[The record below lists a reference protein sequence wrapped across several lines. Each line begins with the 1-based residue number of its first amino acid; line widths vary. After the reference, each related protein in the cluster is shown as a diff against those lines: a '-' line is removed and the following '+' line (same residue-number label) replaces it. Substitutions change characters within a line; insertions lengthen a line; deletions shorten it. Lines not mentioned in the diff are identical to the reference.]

1 MRGLS
6 FIEDYIRKEVL
17 PDYGN
22 THTTTSITSL
32 QTTLYRHEA
41 RDIIRNSVHASE
53 HDSVIFCGSG
63 CTAAVHKLIHALQ
76 LPKPPVV
83 FVGPYEHHSNLLP
96 WKELGSKVIRIKAT
110 VEGVPDVE
118 DLKKKLQK
126 WKVLNRQMIG
136 CFSAASNITGIL
148 VNTDEITVCL
158 HKHGALAFWDYAT
171 AAPYVKIDINPV
183 TANSEDQP
191 YLYKDAVFISPHKF
205 IGGVSTPGV
214 LVAKKK
220 LFKNIVPDKCGGG
233 SVFFVRREGHRYL
246 QEPELKEES
255 GTPAIVESIRAG
267 LVFQLKDAVTSDT
280 IMERE
285 HQLFRKAKEAWKDV
299 PNLVLLGNLEVPR
312 LPVFSFLIYH
322 PHSGRFL
329 HHNYVAAILN
339 DLFGIQARGG
349 CACAGPYAMDMLGL
363 DEKTATQIENLLMED
378 ERLDRTHLRRYREYS
393 HREIIRPGFVRINL
407 PFFMD
412 DDKLEYVLDA
422 IKLVAEHGWK
432 LLPLYMFN
440 PETGEW
446 RQKNFQVFKDRKW
459 LGHITYTSGEM
470 KYKVPPPVVKGP
482 LPDSDQD
489 CLQKAR
495 ILFNQTEKTR
505 HQLPDHTQMFDDL
518 SQQYRWF
525 MLPSEAASCLHG
537 DSIPDFSSKLPFCP
551 PHFREQIGLPPF
563 KNFEDDDGNP
573 LIHMQEESSVG
584 SNIIDASDEQ
594 LEENKSKS
602 ETFSKGMINI
612 LDKGYNEVNAMNDT
626 ICAKK
631 NEENEMDFVVDL
643 EVNSGVENNT
653 SSVSID
659 KDTKL
664 IVLQTGN
671 SIQSTNDSS
680 SCKIIDKMENKLTE
694 KGNDNEKIHDKAA
707 ICDDGSEL
715 TNSCRTNKKRKFDDS
730 SSKCSVNASCDKVK
744 CNSTCALTKTKNDE
758 TKDTC
763 VLSKTKTKERLD
775 TGPVNKVCKWFSPPK
790 QIFKPFVSAI
800 EEHLMVRDG
809 DKILVCLSG
818 GKDSLSLLHTIR
830 QFQFYCRG
838 KGIKFEFGA
847 VTVDP
852 QTPSYDPSPLKEYLA
867 SLNVPYFYETQCIME
882 SAMNLDYECA
892 SICSFCSRMKRGR
905 IYACARREGYNVL
918 ALGQHLDDLCESFLM
933 SLFHNGILRT
943 MKAQYTVQEGDLRVI
958 RPFAYVREK
967 DLRSFA
973 EKNKLPVIA
982 ENCPACF
989 EAPKERHRTKQLL
1002 AAQEIMFPRLFN
1014 SMMSAIKP
1022 IMAINKTH
1030 VSVAEILREG
1040 SKQTTDDD
1048 DMDL

>member
-1 MRGLS
+1 MEQQQTSRPKDRLFYSLPTDDRASNIVTYLDFIASGRGLS

-191 YLYKDAVFISPHKF
+191 YIYKDAVFISPHKLLEE
-205 IGGVSTPGV
+205 SQHQ
-214 LVAKKK
+214 
-220 LFKNIVPDKCGGG
+220 
-233 SVFFVRREGHRYL
+233 VRREGHRYL

-432 LLPLYMFN
+432 LLP
-440 PETGEW
+440 
-446 RQKNFQVFKDRKW
+446 QVFKDRKW

-482 LPDSDQD
+482 LPDSDQ
-489 CLQKAR
+489 
-495 ILFNQTEKTR
+495 TR

-573 LIHMQEESSVG
+573 LIHMQEESSIG

-694 KGNDNEKIHDKAA
+694 KGNYNEKIHDKAA

-730 SSKCSVNASCDKVK
+730 SPKCSLNV
-744 CNSTCALTKTKNDE
+744 NSTCALTKTKNDE

-809 DKILVCLSG
+809 DKIL
-818 GKDSLSLLHTIR
+818 
-830 QFQFYCRG
+830 
-838 KGIKFEFGA
+838 GIKFEFGA

-867 SLNVPYFYETQCIME
+867 SIME

-943 MKAQYTVQEGDLRVI
+943 MKAQYT
-958 RPFAYVREK
+958 
-967 DLRSFA
+967 
-973 EKNKLPVIA
+973 
-982 ENCPACF
+982 
-989 EAPKERHRTKQLL
+989 ERHRTKQLL